1 MLETSLL
8 SKLADFSNLPH
19 GVLIDDCN
27 TVDFTV
33 SLVAATQSVSDILA
47 NAFNY

>member
-8 SKLADFSNLPH
+8 SKLADLSNLPH
-19 GVLIDDCN
+19 GVSFVDCK

-33 SLVAATQSVSDILA
+33 SIAAATQSVSDILA
-47 NAFNY
+47 NTFNY